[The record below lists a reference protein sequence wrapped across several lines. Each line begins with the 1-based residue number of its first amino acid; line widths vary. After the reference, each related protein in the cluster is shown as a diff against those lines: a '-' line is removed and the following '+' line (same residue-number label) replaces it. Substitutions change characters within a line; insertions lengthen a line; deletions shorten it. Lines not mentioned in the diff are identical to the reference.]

1 MATKPPAGIADQSAE
16 NLDIAEQ
23 LALIRDLEVR
33 HEDLFKKLEELETR
47 VTNALLQWG
56 KPLSATLSPPPSAS
70 QGSSLR

>member
-33 HEDLFKKLEELETR
+33 HEDLFKKLEELEIR

-56 KPLSATLSPPPSAS
+56 KPLSATLSPSPNSS
-70 QGSSLR
+70 QGSNLG